1 MHTLFFDFDGTL
13 RVPETNEVSKETIQN
28 LRTLRK
34 EGNLIFINTGRCFSS
49 LEGQAKDL
57 PLDGVICGCGTYIRY
72 RGQILYEV
80 QATSIQKERVLK
92 ALRTCRLD
100 AFLEGHGG
108 LFVDQTYS
116 DQLNQVISFF
126 KRMNVN
132 MLSTED
138 PSFEFSK
145 MSLYYTDQKQKDEF
159 ESLLKEDFDFIN
171 FPNLKAEA
179 VLKGHSKA
187 SGMRMLLKELSLPC
201 STSIAFGDSDNDM
214 EMLKEAS
221 CSVLIG
227 KHAPHLQELADLKAP
242 SAKEEGISWALRK
255 LNLIEE

>member
-49 LEGQAKDL
+49 LEEQARDL

-72 RGQILYEV
+72 RGQVIYEV
-80 QATSIQKERVLK
+80 QATSIQKERVLQ
-92 ALRTCRLD
+92 ALRLCRVD

-116 DQLNQVISFF
+116 DQLDQVISFF
-126 KRMNVN
+126 KRMNVH
-132 MLSTED
+132 MLSTDD
-138 PSFEFSK
+138 PSFAFSK
-145 MSLYYTDQKQKDEF
+145 MSLYYTDKRQKKEF
-159 ESLLKEDFDFIN
+159 EDFLKEDFDFIT

-187 SGMRMLLKELSLPC
+187 SGMRMLLKELSLPF

-214 EMLKEAS
+214 EMLKEAN

-227 KHAPHLQELADLKAP
+227 DHAPHLKKLADIKAP
-242 SAKEEGISWALRK
+242 SAKEEGISWALQK
-255 LNLIEE
+255 LNLIKE

>member
-13 RVPETNEVSKETIQN
+13 RVPETDEVSKETIQN

-49 LEGQAKDL
+49 LEGQAKNL

-72 RGQILYEV
+72 RGQVLYEV
-80 QATSIQKERVLK
+80 QATPIQKERVLH
-92 ALRTCRLD
+92 ALRTSKVD

-108 LFVDQTYS
+108 LFIDQTYS
-116 DQLNQVISFF
+116 DQLRQVIAFF
-126 KRMNVN
+126 KRMNVP
-132 MLSTED
+132 MLGTD
-138 PSFEFSK
+138 TPSFEFSK
-145 MSLYYTDQKQKDEF
+145 MSLYYADEKQKSEF
-159 ESLLKEDFDFIN
+159 EEMLKEDFDFIT

-187 SGMRMLLKELSLPC
+187 SGMRMLLKELALPF
-201 STSIAFGDSDNDM
+201 STSIAFGDSDNDI
-214 EMLKEAS
+214 EMLKEAN

-227 KHAPHLQELADLKAP
+227 DHAPHLKELADIKAP

-255 LNLIEE
+255 LNLIQE